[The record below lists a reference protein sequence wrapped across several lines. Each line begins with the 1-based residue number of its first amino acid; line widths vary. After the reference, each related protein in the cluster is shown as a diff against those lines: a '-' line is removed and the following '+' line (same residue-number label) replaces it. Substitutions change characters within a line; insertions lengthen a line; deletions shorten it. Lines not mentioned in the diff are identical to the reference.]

1 MTSSSKKINPKF
13 VNLNNVSKYLYCCI
27 CDEIYNNPIRIK
39 ECGHT
44 FCKSCIKKWA
54 KYNKNCPLC
63 RKVFILKNIKR
74 DNIAYNII
82 NDLKVF
88 CNNDSCPWKGKLSNL
103 KKHLK
108 NCNMNPSNMSIK
120 IKEAIYDKKSRNT
133 LCGSNS
139 TKNSLNE
146 SKDIKTSDNEEDEGR
161 ASVDSITSFN
171 TRVSLRARLFN
182 RNKTLVNNVL
192 NNESNKGHSEYSIF
206 SLMDENNIKI

>member
-171 TRVSLRARLFN
+171 TRVNLRARLFN

-192 NNESNKGHSEYSIF
+192 NNESNKSHSEYSIF